1 MASSRSLLYRL
12 EHPQA
17 REARDLP
24 GDANDIL
31 DSIRRHLLVMLNTR
45 QGNSITVP
53 DFGTTDFSDV
63 TRGYTSVS
71 KVQEEIRRSVEKYE
85 PRLKNVQVNFTP
97 VDNEPLTM
105 HFDISAS
112 VVLGDDDEK
121 TTMFRSII
129 GSNGEVKVSRR

>member
-17 REARDLP
+17 RDARDLP
-24 GDANDIL
+24 GDPDDII
-31 DSIRRHLLVMLNTR
+31 DSVCRHLHVMLNTR

-63 TRGYTSVS
+63 TRGYASVN
-71 KVQEEIRRSVEKYE
+71 KVQEEIRRSIEKYE
-85 PRLKNVQVNFTP
+85 PRLRNVQVYFTP
-97 VDNEPLTM
+97 VENEPLTM

-112 VVLGDDDEK
+112 VVLDDDEK
-121 TTMFRSII
+121 STMFRSVI